1 MLKIRPPAKNGIDE
15 LLNNFDP
22 STVLKAKKII
32 FDGVGDKDVYNITSP
47 FRMNRAEYIAG
58 RVESREH
65 DLDSKIVFFTKA
77 GEDEDNVRYVIDK
90 NAQILDLQDPF
101 FSVIGK
107 DFIIGGV
114 KFPLF
119 GNSGFRTVLYRGENP
134 YGLEKF
140 AQGPL
145 NMKDIRIA
153 QAEDR
158 TYLFTRP
165 QGAIGGLGRIG
176 FMSLKTIED
185 IPKLKDEEYLSAPL
199 LNLPIEE
206 NVWVGSNQIL
216 LLENGNLG
224 VLGHAAFVS
233 KMSEKNYYPMAFQ
246 LNPITK
252 EVSGLRIIARRA
264 DLPEGESKNQDLKNV
279 IFPGGL
285 VRLDNGTAK
294 LYAGVGDVEAYEIT
308 IKDPF

>member
-1 MLKIRPPAKNGIDE
+1 MPRIKSPAKKGIGE
-15 LLNNFDP
+15 LLSNFDP
-22 STVLKAKKII
+22 GTVLKTKRII
-32 FDGVGDKDVYNITSP
+32 FEGVGSKDVYNITSP
-47 FRMNRAEYIAG
+47 FSINRTEYIAG

-65 DLDSKIVFFTKA
+65 DLDSKIVFFVKA
-77 GEDEDNVRYVIDK
+77 SEDEDHIKYVIDK

-107 DFIIGGV
+107 SFIIGGV

-119 GNSGFRTVLYRGENP
+119 GNNGFRTVFYRGGNP
-134 YGLEKF
+134 YDLEKF
-140 AQGPL
+140 AQGPVG
-145 NMKDIRIA
+145 MKDIRIA
-153 QAEDR
+153 QSEGR
-158 TYLFTRP
+158 IHLFTRP
-165 QGAIGGLGRIG
+165 QGMIGGLGRIG
-176 FMSLKTIED
+176 LMTLESVED
-185 IPKLKDEEYLSAPL
+185 IPKLKDEQYFSAPL

-206 NVWVGSNQIL
+206 NVWVGSNQVL
-216 LLENGNLG
+216 LLKNGNLG
-224 VLGHAAFVS
+224 ILGHAAFVS

-252 EVSGLRIIARRA
+252 ETYGLKIIARRA

-285 VRLDNGTAK
+285 ARLDDGTAK